1 MKVKRIPFVPFPL
14 GMALKIARK
23 FIKTGDKITRH
34 SAIGTYLKQSE
45 MDIDAREY
53 AALAFFSSIFW
64 FFLTLSAFTALG
76 KFLAL
81 EFVYFTFLF
90 PILISLISF
99 MYIMFYPK
107 LLIVRKVKDLENNLL
122 YGLRHL
128 TIQVKSGVSLFDAL
142 VSVSRQNYGNLS
154 NEFGLCTKK
163 ISTGVPEDRALEEL
177 ALKNPSLHFRRVIW
191 QIINSMKAGTDLRD
205 TLESIVNNI
214 SSEQR
219 IAIRKYGS
227 QLNPLAMMYMM
238 LAVIIPSL
246 GITFLIILSSFSG
259 FPITRT
265 IFFGI
270 LLLLIVFQFAF
281 IGIIKN
287 RRPSIGV

>member
-45 MDIDAREY
+45 MDIDARDY

-90 PILISLISF
+90 PIIISLISF

-191 QIINSMKAGTDLRD
+191 QIINSTKAGTDLGD